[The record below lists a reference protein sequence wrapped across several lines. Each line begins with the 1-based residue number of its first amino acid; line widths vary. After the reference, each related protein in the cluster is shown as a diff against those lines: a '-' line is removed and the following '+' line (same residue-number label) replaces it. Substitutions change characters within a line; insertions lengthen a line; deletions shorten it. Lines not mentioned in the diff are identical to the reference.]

1 MTDDVAGTVDVDRYS
16 DVWVFVEVHDGDVM
30 NVSWELLSEASTL
43 SETLDEDLV
52 ALVIGEDVDD
62 VADEAVARGAD
73 RVLVADDPVF
83 EPYRA
88 DPYGE
93 QFRAL
98 VEDRKPSIV
107 LIGGTHTGRDFA
119 GRVAVPSH
127 AGLTADCTE
136 IDVDDDGV
144 LQARRPA
151 FGGNVLATIRCEDH
165 RPQMATIRPGVF
177 EAAEPDWTEGS
188 ANERTASEASREQ
201 ADPDWTEG
209 SANERTANEASREQ
223 AETAPAGSGGIE
235 HVDVVVDESDTVT
248 EVREHVVGDTADITE
263 ADRIVAVGG
272 GCDGA
277 LEPVEALA
285 DALDAELAASRKAV
299 DEGWVDGSRQVGQTG
314 KTVRPE
320 LYVAV
325 GISGAIQHVEG
336 MNDSEVVVAINDDP
350 NAPIF
355 EHADYGIVGDL
366 FEVCP
371 DLASTLDAGALAE
384 VNAE

>member
-1 MTDDVAGTVDVDRYS
+1 MSSDDGTVDVSEYS

-30 NVSWELLSEASTL
+30 TVSWELLNEASNL
-43 SETLDEDLV
+43 AEKLGEDLV
-52 ALVIGEDVDD
+52 ALVIGEDCDD
-62 VADEAVARGAD
+62 VADEAIARGAD

-98 VEDRKPSIV
+98 VEERKPAIV

-136 IDVDDDGV
+136 IDVDEDGL

-151 FGGNVLATIRCEDH
+151 FGGNVLASILCEEH
-165 RPQMATIRPGVF
+165 RPQMATIRAGVF
-177 EAAEPDWTEGS
+177 PAAEPDES
-188 ANERTASEASREQ
+188 RTGEV
-201 ADPDWTEG
+201 
-209 SANERTANEASREQ
+209 
-223 AETAPAGSGGIE
+223 E
-235 HVDVVVDESDTVT
+235 HVDVVVEEDDTIT
-248 EVREHVVGDTADITE
+248 EVRERVVGEMADITE

-272 GCDGA
+272 GVDGDLKPA
-277 LEPVEALA
+277 KRLA

-299 DEGWVDGSRQVGQTG
+299 DEGWIEGSRQVGQTG
-314 KTVRPE
+314 KTVRPD

-325 GISGAIQHVEG
+325 GISGAVQHVEG
-336 MNDSEVVVAINDDP
+336 MNDSEVVVAVNDDP

-371 DLASTLDAGALAE
+371 DLAERIEREGLTE
-384 VNAE
+384 VEQ